1 MQSYE
6 NLYVEYC
13 IYDMCQD
20 IVKTIIELRF
30 FHKSQLHELLD
41 DTCSMLL
48 LEEGGMYQHIQGGYS
63 RYRSLGHL
71 TKVYQLLQVSC
82 QLAPQHVTRYYDI
95 KKNDYPPSP
104 DSQS

>member
-1 MQSYE
+1 MQNYR

-30 FHKSQLHELLD
+30 FHKCQLHELLD

-48 LEEGGMYQHIQGGYS
+48 LEEGGMYQHIQDGYS
-63 RYRSLGHL
+63 RHKSLVHL

-82 QLAPQHVTRYYDI
+82 QIEPQHVTMYYDI
-95 KKNDYPPSP
+95 NGYDYHSLP